1 MRRRVRTDYEL
12 QDAAD
17 ARGISRED
25 AARDL
30 ALLAV
35 MASIQDAFGDRV
47 VFKGGSVLRFAW
59 GATRTSADTDS
70 TMTNPARTPVT
81 PDAMRDAIEGAA
93 AGQFLQIRAP
103 SVPATA
109 NKYSLD
115 FDGVSF
121 DCAGVRGTL
130 SVETSYREDVQLDA
144 LPCEIGDPY
153 FEPFVVS
160 TMRPIEMAAEKLRTL
175 ARRARGTDLADCVL
189 LERIAANELDQLP
202 ALRAEKFRLLSAGTG
217 LETVTDRI
225 EDLGNQYERD
235 VRALDPNA
243 PSYAE
248 ARDAAR
254 RLARRA
260 WQ

>member
-1 MRRRVRTDYEL
+1 VRRRVRTDFEL
-12 QDAAD
+12 QDVAD
-17 ARGISRED
+17 QRGISLED

-35 MASIQDAFGDRV
+35 MASIQDTFGDRV
-47 VFKGGSVLRFAW
+47 IFKGGSVLRFAW

-81 PDAMRDAIEGAA
+81 PDSMREAIEGAA

-103 SVPATA
+103 SAPATA

-130 SVETSYREDVQLDA
+130 SVETSYREDVQLEA
-144 LPCEIGDPY
+144 LPREIGDPY
-153 FEPFVVS
+153 FDPFVVS
-160 TMRPIEMAAEKLRTL
+160 TMRPVEMAAEKLRTL
-175 ARRARGTDLADCVL
+175 AQRARGTDLADCVL
-189 LERIAANELDQLP
+189 LERIAADELDQLA
-202 ALRAEKFRLLSAGTG
+202 ALRVEKFRLLSAGAG
-217 LETVTDRI
+217 LETVIGRI
-225 EDLGNQYERD
+225 EELRGQYERE

-248 ARDAAR
+248 ACEAAQ

-260 WQ
+260 W